1 MLKHSAREE
10 SDGLL
15 NSSSSSFELL
25 DTEYKGSPKVA
36 GAYKSSSR
44 FARPLWQYAL
54 ATLLLVALTDLAF
67 LAYISRIFATEYFDA
82 ADLPLANPYIGLKEL
97 YELGRVEP
105 DRIEPLLNRP
115 RVATQVFR
123 DEPDRAGSRGE
134 HEVWNTMMGTLSPY
148 DRHLLIDD
156 MTRTIAQFRAMDFGM
171 EECSLVLRLPGP
183 SDHVEGK
190 DQPALS
196 STALQLQICPLDIPR
211 FLDVSAVTWNAR
223 PRCAAPPTAFTAAVG
238 AELEVLPRFACAWG
252 TYHSFEVGCA
262 EGSSEECLV
271 DVWSNHNQ
279 TWGLYMHQHQTI

>member
-15 NSSSSSFELL
+15 NSSRSSFELL

-67 LAYISRIFATEYFDA
+67 LAYIARIFATEYFDA

-97 YELGRVEP
+97 YDLGRVEP

-123 DEPDRAGSRGE
+123 DEPDRAGSRGK
-134 HEVWNTMMGTLSPY
+134 HEVWNTVMGTLSPY

-156 MTRTIAQFRAMDFGM
+156 TTRTIAQFRAMDFGM

-211 FLDVSAVTWNAR
+211 FLDSQRSPGMRARGALRRPPWPSRRRSARSSRCSRASRARGGPTTRSRSAVRREAR
-223 PRCAAPPTAFTAAVG
+223 RS
-238 AELEVLPRFACAWG
+238 AWWMYGRATTRPG
-252 TYHSFEVGCA
+252 T
-262 EGSSEECLV
+262 
-271 DVWSNHNQ
+271 
-279 TWGLYMHQHQTI
+279 I